1 VISTYASQEKVLKP
15 TDQSKKRTIA
25 NPIDTNRSFAL
36 YNQKNGRIGNRLN
49 VAGDNTYGS
58 RIVDEE
64 TETKDKWV

>member
-1 VISTYASQEKVLKP
+1 VISTYISQEKVLKP
-15 TDQSKKRTIA
+15 TDQSKKRTIT
-25 NPIDTNRSFAL
+25 NPMDTNRSFAL

-64 TETKDKWV
+64 TEPKDKWV